1 MAYIAVI
8 PPGRADGELAAV
20 YRYLGEV
27 VGRGLAARIIQ
38 MCSLRAGSMR
48 RMVRTWE
55 VVMWGGSEPRAW
67 RVLTAAMVSRLNDC
81 HY

>member
-8 PPGRADGELAAV
+8 PPGRADGELADA

-38 MCSLRAGSMR
+38 LFSLRAGSMR

-55 VVMWGGSEPRAW
+55 VVMWGGSEPRTT
-67 RVLTAAMVSRLNDC
+67 RELTAAMVSRVNDC